1 MIDMLAARRAVQ
13 GGSAGATVRRTGTA
27 KCHAVNGV
35 AVAVP
40 GLLLMAIAWAF
51 AAAVLLAPSQA
62 RAQDQALEK
71 LTVVTSTGR
80 HVFQVEVMRKP
91 EDLARGLMFRRT
103 MAANRG
109 MLFDFGEV
117 KPVAMWMRN
126 TYLPL
131 DMVFIDQ
138 HGVVANVA
146 ENTEP
151 LSEANIV
158 SVRPV
163 LSVLEVNAGTARR
176 IGLKPGDR
184 VEHSLFKA
192 K

>member
-1 MIDMLAARRAVQ
+1 
-13 GGSAGATVRRTGTA
+13 
-27 KCHAVNGV
+27 
-35 AVAVP
+35 
-40 GLLLMAIAWAF
+40 
-51 AAAVLLAPSQA
+51 
-62 RAQDQALEK
+62 
-71 LTVVTSTGR
+71 
-80 HVFQVEVMRKP
+80 
-91 EDLARGLMFRRT
+91 MFRRT